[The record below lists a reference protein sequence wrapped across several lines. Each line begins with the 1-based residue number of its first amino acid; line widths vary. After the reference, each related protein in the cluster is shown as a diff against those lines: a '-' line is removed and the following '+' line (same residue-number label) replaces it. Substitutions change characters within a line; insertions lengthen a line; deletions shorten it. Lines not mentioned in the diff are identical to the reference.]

1 MNQVVSRKLNYNS
14 FTSHYNS
21 LLLSTYIF
29 LNLID
34 NDSCIIAGNE
44 FAISEMDHDDI
55 DENKGRC
62 FEPEPVDLPM
72 GNTLNLYQT

>member
-1 MNQVVSRKLNYNS
+1 MVCRKLNYNS
-14 FTSHYNS
+14 FTSNNNS

-34 NDSCIIAGNE
+34 NGSYIIAGNE

-72 GNTLNLYQT
+72 GSTLNLYQT

>member
-1 MNQVVSRKLNYNS
+1 M
-14 FTSHYNS
+14 T
-21 LLLSTYIF
+21 
-29 LNLID
+29 LIYKHL
-34 NDSCIIAGNE
+34 CISAGND

-72 GNTLNLYQT
+72 GNNLNLNQIKIH